1 MGLGLGLIDC
11 NENSVA
17 TNLFSRQNLGPGGL
31 RNGTRSSEIPS
42 PNSELAWQSG
52 S

>member
-17 TNLFSRQNLGPGGL
+17 TNLFSPQNLGPQACDLGNL
-31 RNGTRSSEIPS
+31 DLTRS
-42 PNSELAWQSG
+42 
-52 S
+52 